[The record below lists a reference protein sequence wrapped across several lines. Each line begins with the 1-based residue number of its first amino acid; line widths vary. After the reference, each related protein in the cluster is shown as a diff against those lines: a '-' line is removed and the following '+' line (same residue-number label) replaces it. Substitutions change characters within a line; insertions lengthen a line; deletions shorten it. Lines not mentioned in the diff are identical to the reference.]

1 MENQR
6 RYEVQQ
12 TMPQPSNG
20 GNASTI
26 LLLKDEMRKVINL
39 INKMR
44 LLQGYSLLD
53 PDEADLMAA
62 AWLTEFKRKHVPAEI
77 YDDLVQK
84 AFDHRVRL
92 LQDGIAPPAFDLA
105 ELLSTFHGYYE
116 VVFNDN
122 RCDDCRKNY
131 GLIYIE
137 GQNNPVMCERPRE
150 EARGMR
156 VLRR

>member
-1 MENQR
+1 MQNQNGSGLSKTSQLPETHGSGKTA
-6 RYEVQQ
+6 YEYV
-12 TMPQPSNG
+12 M
-20 GNASTI
+20 AV
-26 LLLKDEMRKVINL
+26 KRVIEL

-44 LLQGYSLLD
+44 FLQGYLALD
-53 PDEADLMAA
+53 YDDAAAMAA
-62 AWLTEFKRKHVPAEI
+62 IWYEEFKRKHVPAEI

>member
-1 MENQR
+1 MENQNGSGLSKTSQFPETHGSGKTA
-6 RYEVQQ
+6 YEYVIAV
-12 TMPQPSNG
+12 T
-20 GNASTI
+20 
-26 LLLKDEMRKVINL
+26 KVIEP

-44 LLQGYSLLD
+44 LLQGYSALD
-53 PDEADLMAA
+53 YDDAAAMAAVWYEDFKSEFVPADLY
-62 AWLTEFKRKHVPAEI
+62 E
-77 YDDLVQK
+77 DLMQK
-84 AFDHRVRL
+84 AFDGRVSD
-92 LQDGIAPPAFDLA
+92 QQKGITPPPFDLTL
-105 ELLSTFHGYYE
+105 LLSTFHGYYE